1 MCDSLFSEIRFSLI
15 YQNLLLVFFFLERDY
30 ACPRMKCSCQCV
42 ACRLVPGSSL
52 CVVLYVN
59 DGHQLLSRAIISVIS
74 LSMNSMHG
82 EKDLIR
88 ADGNL
93 ALTKIVV

>member
-1 MCDSLFSEIRFSLI
+1 
-15 YQNLLLVFFFLERDY
+15 
-30 ACPRMKCSCQCV
+30 MKCSCQCV